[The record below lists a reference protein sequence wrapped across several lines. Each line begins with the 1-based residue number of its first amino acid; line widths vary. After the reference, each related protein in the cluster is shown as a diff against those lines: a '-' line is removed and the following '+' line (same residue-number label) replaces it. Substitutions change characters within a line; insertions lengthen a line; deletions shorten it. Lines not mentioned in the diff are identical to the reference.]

1 MQITRGMRIGE
12 AKAYVAERLGVS
24 PFDLSDPIAMEDVR
38 RERQLGRITTFEIS
52 YPTQSSAME
61 AKFRIAELLDLPI
74 NCVQR
79 FRRARR
85 TRVSPVVPRAES
97 DRIGGV
103 TRHRTAAR
111 DASRRGATAVGT
123 DDPRPCAALA
133 RR

>member
-1 MQITRGMRIGE
+1 MQITRGMRLGA

-74 NCVQR
+74 NCVER
-79 FRRARR
+79 FREHAGLA
-85 TRVSPVVPRAES
+85 RAEEQ
-97 DRIGGV
+97 RPQAGG
-103 TRHRTAAR
+103 
-111 DASRRGATAVGT
+111 SRPAQPGG
-123 DDPRPCAALA
+123 DP
-133 RR
+133 

>member
-52 YPTQSSAME
+52 YPRESSAME

-79 FRRARR
+79 FREHA
-85 TRVSPVVPRAES
+85 
-97 DRIGGV
+97 G
-103 TRHRTAAR
+103 
-111 DASRRGATAVGT
+111 
-123 DDPRPCAALA
+123 LA
-133 RR
+133 RVEEQRPEAGGFRPARPGGDP